1 MTRIVLE
8 ESKIE
13 NTEKI
18 ERKLRVLTVK
28 NRSYRK
34 RSDCGGEKDAR
45 KIITK
50 TVKEIEG
57 FKAEI
62 KRIKKSKKDI
72 IKYKTSNLLYHLI
85 YDDNNNNN
93 NNNNL
98 F

>member
-45 KIITK
+45 KMITK
-50 TVKEIEG
+50 TIKEIED
-57 FKAEI
+57 FKTEI
-62 KRIKKSKKDI
+62 KRIKK
-72 IKYKTSNLLYHLI
+72 
-85 YDDNNNNN
+85 
-93 NNNNL
+93 
-98 F
+98 